1 MTKHTILAKDLTAGN
16 VTRTMLAF
24 AAPLFLSS
32 LLQTTYNM
40 TDMIIVGRFV
50 GKEGLAAV
58 SIGGDVLIFMSF
70 VAMGFSN
77 AGQVIISQF
86 TGAGQHEK
94 VSRLIGTMFTFLL
107 GCAIL
112 FSVGGLFF
120 QNTLL
125 TWLNTPREAF
135 AFTKSYTDVC
145 LTGLFFIYGYNAVG
159 AILRGMGDSKHPF
172 YFIAIA
178 TMLNVLL
185 DLLFVIVFKWAIFGV
200 ALTTVIS

>member
-16 VTRTMLAF
+16 VTRTMLTF

-40 TDMIIVGRFV
+40 ADMIIVGRFV

-107 GCAIL
+107 SCAIL

-125 TWLNTPREAF
+125 TWLNTPREVPSPA
-135 AFTKSYTDVC
+135 SVCTDSRPS
-145 LTGLFFIYGYNAVG
+145 
-159 AILRGMGDSKHPF
+159 RGSIRPAKPLHSPSPTRM
-172 YFIAIA
+172 Y
-178 TMLNVLL
+178 V
-185 DLLFVIVFKWAIFGV
+185 
-200 ALTTVIS
+200 